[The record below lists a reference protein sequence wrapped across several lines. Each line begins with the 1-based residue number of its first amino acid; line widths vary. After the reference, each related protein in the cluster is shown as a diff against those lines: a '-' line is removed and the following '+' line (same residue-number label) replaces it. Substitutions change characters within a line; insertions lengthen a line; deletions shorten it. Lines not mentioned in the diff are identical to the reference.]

1 MNIILLGAPG
11 AGKGTQAVKICGKYN
26 IPHISTGDILRANI
40 KQGTEIG
47 LKAKSYIDQGALVPD
62 EVVIEI
68 VKNRLSED
76 DCKGGYLLDGFP
88 RTKPQAQA
96 LDEFAKT
103 DIVLNIDIDLD
114 ILVDRLSGR
123 RVCAS
128 CGAPYHISTYS
139 NTKCAK
145 CQGEVVQRQDDRP
158 ETVKARLN
166 TYTLQTKPL
175 IDYYFQKGLL
185 VNVNGNQAIEE
196 VFEDIVNVLNNK

>member
-11 AGKGTQAVKICGKYN
+11 AGKGTQAVRICGKYN

-40 KQGTEIG
+40 KLGTEIG

-68 VKNRLSED
+68 VKNRLNED

-96 LDEFAKT
+96 LDEFAKI

-123 RVCAS
+123 RVCSS

-139 NTKCAK
+139 ESKCAV
-145 CQGEVVQRQDDRP
+145 CQGDVVQRPDDQP
-158 ETVKARLN
+158 ETVKARLK

-175 IDYYFQKGLL
+175 IDYYAQKGLL
-185 VNVNGNQAIEE
+185 VNINGNQDIEK
-196 VFEDIVNVLNNK
+196 VFEDVVNVLNNR